1 MKFFGTYGCSTVGS
15 IYNIAIEAKDAQSA
29 LKFCYDSAVEERES
43 YEGLHGIRSFEQIAE
58 DMGYIGEEMSPDEI
72 LDVDELYQE
81 EIEGDIFYNI
91 VPFDESNEEHLR
103 VLYDQEKEFW
113 EVQKGG

>member
-1 MKFFGTYGCSTVGS
+1 MKFFGTYGCNAGGEYSV
-15 IYNIAIEAKDAQSA
+15 ALEANCSSKA
-29 LKFCYDSAVEERES
+29 LNWCYESAVEERES

-72 LDVDELYQE
+72 LDVGELYQE
-81 EIEGDIFYNI
+81 EIEEDIFYNI

-113 EVQKGG
+113 KVQKGG

>member
-1 MKFFGTYGCSTVGS
+1 MKFFGTYGCNAGGD
-15 IYNIAIEAKDAQSA
+15 YNIALEASCSFKA
-29 LKFCYDSAVEERES
+29 LNWCYESAVEERES
-43 YEGLHGIRSFEQIAE
+43 YEGLHGVRSFEQIAE
-58 DMGYIGEEMSPDEI
+58 DEGYTAEEMSPDEVFY
-72 LDVDELYQE
+72 VDKLYQE

-113 EVQKGG
+113 EV